1 MVALIYLTSECKNI
15 VGWTQ
20 MTREHEPSRHA
31 EEISLWFIGRQM
43 MLAIVAAI
51 MLLSS
56 QLSLELIISST
67 FISDLKKSTM
77 ATATRTE
84 RNKRSNEQ
92 NNSAARAF

>member
-1 MVALIYLTSECKNI
+1 
-15 VGWTQ
+15 
-20 MTREHEPSRHA
+20 
-31 EEISLWFIGRQM
+31 

-51 MLLSS
+51 ILLSS

>member
-1 MVALIYLTSECKNI
+1 
-15 VGWTQ
+15 
-20 MTREHEPSRHA
+20 
-31 EEISLWFIGRQM
+31 

-92 NNSAARAF
+92 NNSAARAFYNFLKCLYIS